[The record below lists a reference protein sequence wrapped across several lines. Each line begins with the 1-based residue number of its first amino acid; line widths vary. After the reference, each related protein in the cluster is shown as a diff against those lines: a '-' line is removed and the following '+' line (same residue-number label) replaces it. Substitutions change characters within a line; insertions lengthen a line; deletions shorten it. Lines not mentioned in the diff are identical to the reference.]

1 MDKRRGYRRSGFS
14 DYAGTALDASN
25 RRWKAIATAVR
36 YETSPEPKVAP
47 HVRSAPRGRG
57 ACETGGRRS
66 RTRFANDR
74 TTATVAPLFPTTQP
88 GVKPCDANTW
98 FSRAELHAFVPP
110 LSPLRVSKPAASGA
124 ERVSADDR
132 TRLTVAPLF
141 RANSQECGA
150 KRAASTSA
158 PSCRVALGDG
168 IRERRRTTSRRSPR
182 PVVAREFRPRGPQ
195 QGTPVYPQR
204 ISVEA
209 LLRRTSFEDRA

>member
-1 MDKRRGYRRSGFS
+1 
-14 DYAGTALDASN
+14 
-25 RRWKAIATAVR
+25 
-36 YETSPEPKVAP
+36 
-47 HVRSAPRGRG
+47 
-57 ACETGGRRS
+57 
-66 RTRFANDR
+66 
-74 TTATVAPLFPTTQP
+74 
-88 GVKPCDANTW
+88 VKPCDANTW

-182 PVVAREFRPRGPQ
+182 PVVAREFRPRGRGAKNGV
-195 QGTPVYPQR
+195 GTWR
-204 ISVEA
+204 RDIA
-209 LLRRTSFEDRA
+209 LLVRGPLK